1 MAFTISGATLS
12 GGIVLTPP
20 AGPDPWKFQ
29 GTQYAYLSS
38 GGVGYGPSSD
48 MIQRFSFS
56 SDSDSVDV
64 GSLDVETRWGS
75 GIGNATHGHDIGNPP
90 AGVSAIKIKKYPFS
104 TSTTS
109 TDVGSLVTGIYW
121 TTTSGTADK
130 GYVTSG
136 TNGNTGIGYYQSW
149 SYASGGN
156 AAYVADDNQA
166 TREGTGQTSTAH
178 GYVSGGTNGTT
189 QLNNVQK
196 FAFATEQNMTDV
208 GNLTQTLQFQSG
220 MSSETH
226 GYNAGGS
233 SYPPYTPT
241 ETNRVEKFPFASD
254 ANSSSVGTLSFIKRS
269 GAGASSTDDGYV
281 AGGTDSYSA
290 HKTTIARWSFAS
302 DSQQSNVASLVS
314 GGPSSAISASNN

>member
-1 MAFTISGATLS
+1 MQIS
-12 GGIVLTPP
+12 GGISISGGVSLTPP
-20 AGPDPWKFQ
+20 PGADPWTFQ

-38 GGVGYGPSSD
+38 GSIGYGPRSD
-48 MIQRFSFS
+48 MIQRFSFT

-64 GSLDVETRWGS
+64 GSLDVTTRWGC
-75 GIGNATHGHDIGNPP
+75 GIGNATDGHDIGESP
-90 AGVSAIKIKKYPFS
+90 AGINAIKIKKYPFA
-104 TSTTS
+104 TSVTS
-109 TDVGSLVTGIYW
+109 TDVGSLVTGIYF
-121 TTTSGTADK
+121 TTSSGTEDK

-156 AAYVADDNQA
+156 AVFVNSDNQA

-178 GYVSGGTNGTT
+178 GYVSGGSNGTT

-208 GNLTQTLQFQSG
+208 GNLTQTLNYQSG

-226 GYNAGGS
+226 GYCAGGS

-254 ANSSSVGTLSFIKRS
+254 TNSSSVGNLSFVKRS
-269 GAGASSTDDGYV
+269 GAGASSTDNGYV
-281 AGGTDSYSA
+281 AGGTDGSSG

-314 GGPSSAISASNN
+314 GGPSSTLSASNN